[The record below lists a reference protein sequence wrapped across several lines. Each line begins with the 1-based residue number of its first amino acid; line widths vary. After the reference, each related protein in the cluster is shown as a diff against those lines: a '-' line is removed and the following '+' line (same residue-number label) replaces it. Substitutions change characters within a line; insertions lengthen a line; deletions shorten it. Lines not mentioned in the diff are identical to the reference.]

1 MVAFSIKNLSFTYPG
16 ESKKALSG
24 ISLDINK
31 GEFVVL
37 CGKSGSG
44 KSTLLRM
51 LKPETA
57 PHGKTEGEIIYF
69 GKRKDEYS
77 LRESASDIGYLMQNT
92 EYQTVTHSVRSEL
105 AFGMENLGL
114 DSKTIRLRIA
124 EISAYF
130 SLDKIIDK
138 KNSELS
144 GGQKQ
149 LVCLAGILSM
159 HPKAVIFDE
168 PASQLDPVS
177 AEALFS
183 TAKKLSR
190 ENGMTVIITE
200 HRLESLIPDA
210 DRLIVLDEGKIISD
224 CAPENT
230 ARELFNNNEYIK
242 KSMPVPMRI
251 GAAIGSTDILPLDV
265 SSCRRLLEK
274 HIRPDISYELS
285 EEKAISKT
293 DSFVLEAKNISFAY
307 DKSGYVL
314 KDFSLKVPEGSFYAL
329 MGANAAGKTTALSLM
344 SGLLPCKK
352 GSVKIFGKDIKKY
365 KEKELY
371 NGISALLPQKCE
383 SLFSSETVREDL
395 LSSLDGTGLSKAEK
409 EKKIEEI
416 ALITEISH
424 ILTHHPYDI
433 SGGEMQRAALSMVL
447 LKEPKII
454 FMDEPTKGM
463 DSLFKEKFASVIKEL
478 CSKGVTVIAV
488 SHDTEF
494 CASYCDCCAMISDG
508 MCISESEAKKFFAGN
523 FFYTTAANKIARD
536 FFPDAI
542 TEKEVIRLCS
552 ENLLS

>member
-16 ESKKALSG
+16 ESKKALSD

-51 LKPETA
+51 MKPETA
-57 PHGKTEGEIIYF
+57 PKGKTDGEILFF
-69 GKRKDEYS
+69 GKRKDEYP
-77 LRESASDIGYLMQNT
+77 LRESAADIGYLMQNT

-124 EISAYF
+124 EMSAYF

-138 KNSELS
+138 KTAELS

-149 LVCLAGILSM
+149 LVCLAGILAM

-224 CAPENT
+224 SSPEST

-251 GAAIGSTDILPLDV
+251 GAAISDCDTLPLDV

-274 HIRPDISYELS
+274 NICPASHKKEAKKTPS
-285 EEKAISKT
+285 EKKSIAIES
-293 DSFVLEAKNISFAY
+293 KNISFAY

-314 KDFSLKVPEGSFYAL
+314 KDFSLKVPEGSFYAML
-329 MGANAAGKTTALSLM
+329 GANAAGKTTALSLM

-352 GSVKIFGKDIKKY
+352 GSVRIFGRDIKSFR
-365 KEKELY
+365 EKELY
-371 NGISALLPQKCE
+371 NGMLAVLPQKCE

-395 LSSLDGTGLSKAEK
+395 LLSLEGTGLSKAEK
-409 EKKIEEI
+409 EKKIEKM
-416 ALITEISH
+416 ALLTEISH
-424 ILTHHPYDI
+424 ILGHHPYDI

-463 DSLFKEKFASVIKEL
+463 DSLFKEKFALIIREL
-478 CSKGVTVIAV
+478 CSKGITVIAV

-494 CASYCDCCAMISDG
+494 CASYCDFCAMISDG
-508 MCISESEAKKFFAGN
+508 MCISESETKEFFAGN

-536 FFPDAI
+536 FFPDAV

-552 ENLLS
+552 ENLLN